1 MMLVWG
7 SLFFWGVFA
16 KFSKRGMVVQRFGIE
31 ICIIVEFCVDYA
43 IVVMVGFLG
52 DKAYKGKIGK

>member
-1 MMLVWG
+1 LG
-7 SLFFWGVFA
+7 GFA

-52 DKAYKGKIGK
+52 DKTYKGKIGK